1 MPNFTRCTCILVLL
15 TLTSVSV
22 EAQDKKTKAATE
34 KAKAGNAATDKAAA
48 DKAGADKAGQASNR
62 KAVGYYADAANYQN
76 NGAFE
81 LAIDEWK
88 KLLKEFPKDPLA
100 SKSWHYL
107 GVCYMQL
114 DKPDFEAAEKAF
126 EEALKDEKLDIREES
141 LLQLNWCLF
150 SRAKL
155 EEAGSA
161 KQKQMLE
168 TARDRLAEFLKTYG
182 EAASADQAIFYLAE
196 IEYTLGARD
205 KAIQY
210 YESMLKNKSYAKSS
224 LRPDAQYAVGV
235 AYEEAQQLAKAN
247 AVYQDFLTEHKEHR
261 LRNEVQMRL
270 ADILIAQKNYP
281 EAVKLLE
288 SLSADEKN
296 PMADY
301 ALLRLGYSLT
311 QQNQVDEATKKYEEL
326 QKRFPQSKH
335 LATANLAAGQAA
347 FRAQR
352 WDDAAARFTSLLSGK
367 ETRTADAAHWLAMT
381 LMRQNKS
388 KEAIPML
395 EDALVWSKGSPLEVA
410 LQMDYADALYEQPEQ
425 IEKARAAY
433 ELIATDH
440 ADDPLAPRAAYNAA
454 FSALQ
459 TQKLDV
465 ARKWSELFL
474 NKYPQDPLRN
484 DVAYVAAETLLQQG
498 EHAASAEAYRKLI
511 QADAQ
516 NPARGM
522 WLLRQA
528 MAQYLGGKYPAAV
541 ELLLKEMP
549 SLTDARQKAEAQ
561 FILGA
566 CYLFQENVDGA
577 IEQFQAS
584 HKTSNSWSQAD
595 ETLMLLAEAFQ
606 RKKDPTT
613 AKATLEDLLKK
624 YPNSRL
630 KPQVEYR
637 LGQISASSGQY
648 DDAIQRYRAIVGNEA
663 AKGFHG
669 FAQYGIAWSLM
680 QQEKY
685 EPARKEL
692 ESLLV
697 AGRSDSISQE
707 AQLADGVCL
716 RKLGKPTEALAA
728 FEKFIA
734 DKPTGTSLANC
745 LYEMGMAF
753 VDAKEPEKAHAQF
766 ERIASE
772 VPDYA
777 AMDKV
782 VYELGW
788 LAEERNDGAAAAK
801 YFGQLVEKFPS
812 SELVP
817 ESLYHVGQSQY
828 NAEKYAD
835 AAKSYTSVL
844 AKAKSDGLKEKA
856 LYKLGWSLFQQES
869 YEKAADEFR
878 KQSQDFPEGSL
889 AVDAK
894 FMQAEC
900 FFKRDKF
907 AEALPLY
914 EVAKKSLEAAG
925 ENTAASDQVKTLIF
939 LHGGQCLRELKQW
952 TESEK
957 WLRQVVD
964 RYPNTPYLSTVIYE
978 MGFCAQ
984 QQNKLEDALKLYSEV
999 ASKYRNETA
1008 ARARFMM
1015 GEVYFSQRDFA
1026 KAIAEFQR
1034 VMYGF
1039 GADKAPDDIKNWQA
1053 KSAFEAARCSEVLIE
1068 NLKGEGRDKVVTAT
1082 KEFYQFIVDRHAAH
1096 SLAAQAQTRLGE
1108 LSKLR

>member
-1 MPNFTRCTCILVLL
+1 MPTLTRCTCLIVLL
-15 TLTSVSV
+15 MLTSVSV
-22 EAQDKKTKAATE
+22 EAQSQKQNTKAATD
-34 KAKAGNAATDKAAA
+34 KSTTDKP
-48 DKAGADKAGQASNR
+48 GQASNR

-114 DKPDFEAAEKAF
+114 DEPDYEAAENAF
-126 EEALKDEKLDIREES
+126 AEALKDEKLDIREES

-161 KQKQMLE
+161 KQKKMLE
-168 TARDRLAEFLKTYG
+168 TARDRLSEFLKQYG
-182 EAASADQAIFYLAE
+182 EAASADQAMFYLAE

-205 KAIQY
+205 RAIQY
-210 YESMLKNKSYAKSS
+210 YESMLKNKSMAKST

-235 AYEEAQQLAKAN
+235 AYEEDQQLAKAN
-247 AVYQDFLTEHKEHR
+247 LVYQNFLSEHKEHR

-270 ADILIAQKNYP
+270 ADILIAQKKFD
-281 EAVKLLE
+281 EASKLLQA
-288 SLSADEKN
+288 LSADEMN

-311 QQNQVDEATKKYEEL
+311 QQNKLDEATQKYAEL
-326 QKRFPQSKH
+326 QKRFPESR
-335 LATANLAAGQAA
+335 LLTAAILAAGQAA
-347 FRAQR
+347 YRAQR
-352 WDDAAARFTSLLSGK
+352 WDDAAASFKGLLSSK
-367 ETRTADAAHWLAMT
+367 DSRSADAAHWLAMT
-381 LMRQNKS
+381 LMRQNKPR
-388 KEAIPML
+388 EAIPML
-395 EDALVWSKGSPLEVA
+395 EDALGWAKGTPLEVA

-425 IEKARAAY
+425 LEKARAAY

-440 ADDPLAPRAAYNAA
+440 PEDPLAPRAAYNAA

-459 TQKLDV
+459 SQKLNV

-528 MAQYLGGKYPAAV
+528 MAHYLGGKYPAAV
-541 ELLLKEMP
+541 ELLNTEML
-549 SLTDARQKAEAQ
+549 SLSDARQKAEAQ

-566 CYLFQENVDGA
+566 CYLFQDNIDGA

-584 HKTSNSWSQAD
+584 HKTSSSWSQAD
-595 ETLMLLAEAFQ
+595 ETLMLLAEAQQ
-606 RKKDPTT
+606 RKKEP
-613 AKATLEDLLKK
+613 AAAEATLEDLLKK

-630 KPQVEYR
+630 KPQIEYR
-637 LGQISASSGQY
+637 LGQIAASSGQF
-648 DDAIQRYRAIVGNEA
+648 DEAIERYRAIVASESATGL
-663 AKGFHG
+663 HG

-685 EPARKEL
+685 EAARKEL
-692 ESLLV
+692 ESLIV
-697 AGRSDSISQE
+697 AGRNDAISQE
-707 AQLADGVCL
+707 AILADGVCL
-716 RKLGKPTEALAA
+716 RKLGKPTDAIAA
-728 FEKFIA
+728 FEKFVSA
-734 DKPTGTSLANC
+734 NATGTSLANC

-753 VDAKEPEKAHAQF
+753 VDAEQPEKAQSQF
-766 ERIASE
+766 ERIITE

-801 YFGQLVEKFPS
+801 YFGEIVQKFPN

-817 ESLYHVGQSQY
+817 EALYHVGQSQY
-828 NAEKYAD
+828 NAEKYAE

-844 AKAKSDGLKEKA
+844 EKAKSEGLKEKA
-856 LYKLGWSLFQQES
+856 SYKLGWSLFQQEN
-869 YEKAADEFR
+869 YEKAAEQFR
-878 KQSQDFPEGSL
+878 KQSQDFPQGSL
-889 AVDAK
+889 AVDAS

-900 FFKRDKF
+900 YFKRDKF
-907 AEALPLY
+907 AEALPMY
-914 EVAKKSLEAAG
+914 EVARKSLEASG
-925 ENTAASDQVKTLIF
+925 DSTAASDQVKTLIF
-939 LHGGQCLRELKQW
+939 LHGGQCHRELKQW
-952 TESEK
+952 TECEK
-957 WLRQVVD
+957 WLREVAS
-964 RYPNTPYLSTVIYE
+964 RYPNSPYLATVIYE

-984 QQNKLEDALKLYSEV
+984 QQSKLEDALKLYAEV
-999 ASKYRNETA
+999 ANKYRNETA

-1039 GADKAPDDIKNWQA
+1039 GAEKAPEDIKNWQA

-1068 NLKGEGRDKVVTAT
+1068 NLKGDAREKIVTAT
-1082 KEFYQFIVDRHAAH
+1082 REFYQFIVDRHAAH
-1096 SLAAQAQTRLGE
+1096 SLAAQAQSRLGE